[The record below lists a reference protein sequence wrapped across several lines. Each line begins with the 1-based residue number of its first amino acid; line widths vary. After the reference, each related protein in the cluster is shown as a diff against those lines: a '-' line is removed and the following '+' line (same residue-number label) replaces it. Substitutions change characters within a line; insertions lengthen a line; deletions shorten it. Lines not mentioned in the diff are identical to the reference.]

1 MQEPARRRLQCAS
14 PSGLHWMSYLEWGA
28 RDNPRVVVCVHGL
41 TRCGRDFDFLAR
53 ALVPEFRVICPDV
66 AGRGDSQWLR
76 NPMEYG
82 VPAYVA
88 DMVSLVARLDAEAID
103 WVGTS
108 LGGLI
113 GMAYAAQADNPIRRL
128 VLNDVGPVLTAAALD
143 RIGAYVG
150 KAPRFS
156 SLDAAENYVRAVS
169 APFGPH
175 TDAQWRFLTEHV
187 VRREPD
193 GIWRMHYDPAIA
205 VPFNAR
211 ATREDIDLWPLY
223 DMVKCPTLL
232 LRGALSDLLSAET
245 AKAMSERGPM
255 ARLAEFAGVG
265 HAPTLIHDRQIEV
278 VKAFLASTE

>member
-1 MQEPARRRLQCAS
+1 MNEPARRRVQCAS

-28 RDNPRVVVCVHGL
+28 RDNPRIVVCVHGL

-53 ALVPEFRVICPDV
+53 ALASGYRVICPDV
-66 AGRGDSQWLR
+66 AGRGESQWLR
-76 NPMEYG
+76 NPMEYA
-82 VPAYVA
+82 VPTYVA

-113 GMAYAAQADNPIRRL
+113 GMAYAAQAGSPIRRL

-156 SLDAAENYVRAVS
+156 SMDAAENYVRTVS

-175 TDAQWRFLTEHV
+175 SDAQWRFLTEHV
-187 VRREPD
+187 VRRESD
-193 GIWRMHYDPAIA
+193 GTLRMHYDPAIA

-211 ATREDIDLWPLY
+211 TTREGVDLWPLY
-223 DMVKCPTLL
+223 DMIRCPTLL
-232 LRGALSDLLSAET
+232 LRGARSDLLT
-245 AKAMSERGPM
+245 ADTALAMSGRGPK
-255 ARLAEFAGVG
+255 ARRVEFQGVG
-265 HAPTLIHDRQIEV
+265 HAPTLIHDDQIGAVRE
-278 VKAFLASTE
+278 FLLGAR